1 MAFKYFKN
9 KLVRMER
16 FPIFACREAGL
27 GAKIN
32 PSKTSG
38 NMMNE
43 KVKEKVSEWLI
54 DVSKYIAT
62 AVVVSSFFD
71 TMANKALVFAVGIL
85 SSLAALMIGVYL
97 NK

>member
-1 MAFKYFKN
+1 M
-9 KLVRMER
+9 
-16 FPIFACREAGL
+16 
-27 GAKIN
+27 
-32 PSKTSG
+32 
-38 NMMNE
+38 
-43 KVKEKVSEWLI
+43 I